1 MLKLNEEI
9 EVNIEAEQ
17 RDNLQT
23 KIRELEEEL
32 FQEDGKMVTARK
44 GLEGIRSDFILSCVF
59 LVMSLGMFV
68 YLAGNVAPFVVLF
81 FNMPVAA
88 IAILGV
94 MVGFVAQTYRLCVK
108 HIPMFIYC
116 EKAKRGK
123 YTKDNYYSQFMRHS
137 KRVKELE
144 QELEELKRTL
154 SSI

>member
-44 GLEGIRSDFILSCVF
+44 ELEGIRSDFILSCVF

-81 FNMPVAA
+81 FNRHLRNA
-88 IAILGV
+88 
-94 MVGFVAQTYRLCVK
+94 YN
-108 HIPMFIYC
+108 IYFSC
-116 EKAKRGK
+116 IK
-123 YTKDNYYSQFMRHS
+123 YTYP
-137 KRVKELE
+137 
-144 QELEELKRTL
+144 
-154 SSI
+154 